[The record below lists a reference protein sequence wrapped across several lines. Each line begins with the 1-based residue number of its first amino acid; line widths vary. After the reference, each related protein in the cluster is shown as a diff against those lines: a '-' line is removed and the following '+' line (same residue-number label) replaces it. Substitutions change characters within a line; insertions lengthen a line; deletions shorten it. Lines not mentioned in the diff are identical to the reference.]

1 MNYFDSMQTDQPC
14 YGTLRI
20 TNPRTLEMWKK
31 TGKYQKLIDE
41 GYIYAKGCGRFR
53 MEICTCSKCRRAS

>member
-1 MNYFDSMQTDQPC
+1 MSNKIDTTHY

-20 TNPRTLEMWKK
+20 TNPNTLNKWVANGDYKK
-31 TGKYQKLIDE
+31 LTDE

-53 MEICTCSKCRRAS
+53 QFVCTCIKCRKLIK